1 MAQQFDLSAE
11 LLSYVRDVS
20 LRDEQILRELRDVTA
35 ELPMGQ
41 AMQVMAEEGQLL
53 ALLVGLTG
61 ARTVLEIGTF
71 TGYSTLCM
79 ARALPPGGQ
88 VITCD
93 ITDKWPTIAADYW
106 RRAGVVDAI
115 DVRIGDAME
124 TLAQLESTRGAE
136 SVDFVFI
143 DADKRNYGAYYDAA
157 LRLVKPGGLIV
168 VDNTLFFGRVID
180 KTLQDP
186 DTVAIRDLNSRLR
199 DDDRVD
205 ISLLA
210 MADGITLVRKK
221 SADKRT

>member
-1 MAQQFDLSAE
+1 
-11 LLSYVRDVS
+11 
-20 LRDEQILRELRDVTA
+20 
-35 ELPMGQ
+35 MGQ

>member
-1 MAQQFDLSAE
+1 MAEQILSSPE
-11 LLSYVRDVS
+11 LLDYVREVS
-20 LRDEQILRELRDVTA
+20 LRDDDILRDLRAETA
-35 ELPMGQ
+35 ELPMGR

-79 ARALPPGGQ
+79 ARALPAEGR

-93 ITDKWPTIAADYW
+93 IFDKWPAIGAEYW
-106 RRAGVVDAI
+106 RRAGVEERI
-115 DVRIGDAME
+115 DLRVGHALD
-124 TLAQLESTRGAE
+124 TLAELTAEQGPE

-143 DADKRNYGAYYDAA
+143 DADKAGYPAYYEASLA
-157 LRLVKPGGLIV
+157 LLKPGGLIV
-168 VDNTLFFGRVID
+168 VDNTIFFGRVID
-180 KTLQDP
+180 PEAQDP
-186 DTVAIRDLNSRLR
+186 DTVAVRALNARLR

-205 ISLLA
+205 ISLLV

-221 SADKRT
+221 SL